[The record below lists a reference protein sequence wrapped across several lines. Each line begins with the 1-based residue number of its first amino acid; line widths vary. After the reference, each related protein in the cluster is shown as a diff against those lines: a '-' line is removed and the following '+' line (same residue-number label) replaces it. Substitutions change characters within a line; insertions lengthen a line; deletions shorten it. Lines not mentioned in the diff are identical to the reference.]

1 MSRVPFEWFA
11 HLVTVPVSA
20 GAVPARFVLDTG
32 IGPTIVSERVA
43 ARTDARDAGRSFT
56 GRRMSGQEVA
66 VPLATIPALEL
77 GTLRRERLLV
87 GVLDLPGLDGV
98 DGFLS
103 LEFFRQ
109 TPFTVDYADGAVC
122 VETPKTLAAR
132 VATGTPVELR
142 LEDEGCSLDASLD
155 LTLPNGREIS
165 VEVDMGSDSLILDTA
180 FAPELDVDL
189 DADNVR
195 KVDGVDETGY
205 AYTRSF
211 TMLSGTIHLA
221 GAPTLA
227 QADPTVMF
235 QRIIYEGL
243 LGNAFLRDF
252 TVTYDM
258 PGSRAIFAPP
268 TEAAS

>member
-1 MSRVPFEWFA
+1 VSRVPFEWFA

-20 GAVPARFVLDTG
+20 GGRPARFVLDTG
-32 IGPTIVSERVA
+32 IGLTLVSEELA
-43 ARTDARDAGRSFT
+43 ASTGARGAGRSFS

-66 VPLATIPALEL
+66 VPLATLPALEL
-77 GTLRRERLLV
+77 GTLRREGLQV

-109 TPFTVDYADGAVC
+109 TPFTVDYCDAAVV
-122 VETPKTLAAR
+122 VETPETLAAR
-132 VATGTPVELR
+132 AASGTPVELR
-142 LEDEGCSLDASLD
+142 LEDEGCSLDASLR
-155 LTLPNGREIS
+155 LTLPNGRQIE

-180 FAPELDVDL
+180 FAPELGVDL
-189 DADNVR
+189 DADDVR

-211 TMLSGTIHLA
+211 TTLSGTIHPA
-221 GAPTLA
+221 GAPALA
-227 QADPTVMF
+227 QSDPKVMF

-243 LGNAFLRDF
+243 LGTAFLRDF
-252 TVTYDM
+252 TVTYDI
-258 PGSRAIFAPP
+258 PGSRAIFAP